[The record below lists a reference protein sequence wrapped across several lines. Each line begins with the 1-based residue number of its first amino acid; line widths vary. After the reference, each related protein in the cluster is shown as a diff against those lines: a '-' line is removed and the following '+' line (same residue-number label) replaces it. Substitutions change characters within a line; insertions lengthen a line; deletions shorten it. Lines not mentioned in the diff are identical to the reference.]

1 MQFLADMGISMVT
14 VNWLK
19 GLGYNATHLAEERL
33 HKLSDSLILKKA
45 KEENRI
51 LLTCDLDFG
60 HLLFESQENSPTTII
75 FQLEYQ
81 TPLNHIHKLTKL
93 FDEYLS
99 DLQSYC
105 IISIDDTKIRFRSL
119 PLTK

>member
-14 VNWLK
+14 VHWLRS
-19 GLGYNATHLAEERL
+19 LGFNATHIAEEHL
-33 HKLSDSLILKKA
+33 HKLPDNLILIKA

-75 FQLEYQ
+75 FRLEYQ
-81 TPLNHIHKLTKL
+81 TPLNHIVKLTRL
-93 FDEYLS
+93 FDEYMN
-99 DLQSYC
+99 DLQEHC
-105 IISIDDTKIRFRSL
+105 IISIDDSKIRFRSL
-119 PLTK
+119 PIQ